1 MRSLRKRLFLG
12 AALMAL
18 TAYTF
23 GGHTAEAQ
31 QSEAAAKPKA
41 KKAVAAKAKT
51 EPGMK
56 TCNYKFPDGER
67 RTWSCRK
74 EEPCCAWDAIK
85 YVKCGSTIT
94 NCL

>member
-1 MRSLRKRLFLG
+1 MRLFLG
-12 AALMAL
+12 AALLAL
-18 TAYTF
+18 TAFTF
-23 GGHTAEAQ
+23 HAGPVGAQ

-41 KKAVAAKAKT
+41 KKVVATKSKA

-67 RTWSCRK
+67 RTWTCRK

-85 YVKCGSTIT
+85 YVKCGSTVT